1 MDGLELRVH
10 VARVSKEWIWAGW
23 QNVICE
29 KLPESGS
36 SRSRVS
42 RRMGGVGERMDTD
55 PAFMWDGS
63 FIDGTGLAY
72 IHFLFPAVMCH
83 TSFDIF

>member
-1 MDGLELRVH
+1 MH
-10 VARVSKEWIWAGW
+10 VGRVSKEWIWAGW

-29 KLPESGS
+29 KLLESGS

-42 RRMGGVGERMDTD
+42 QRMGGVGERMDTD
-55 PAFMWDGS
+55 PAFMWNGS
-63 FIDGTGLAY
+63 LIDGTDLAY
-72 IHFLFPAVMCH
+72 IRFLFPAVMCH